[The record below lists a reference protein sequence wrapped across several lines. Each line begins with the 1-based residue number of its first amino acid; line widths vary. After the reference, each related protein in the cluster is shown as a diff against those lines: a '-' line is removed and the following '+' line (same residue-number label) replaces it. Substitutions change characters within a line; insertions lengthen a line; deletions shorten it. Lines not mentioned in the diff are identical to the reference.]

1 MKLHLN
7 SFFHSVRYALDSAYY
22 ENVFLRVKQI
32 RILEACM
39 MRKHVIGVLPT
50 GYGKSV
56 IFHLLPFMCDYLN
69 EKGNRSI
76 VIVVSPLNALIEDQL
91 TSLKEHR
98 GVKAGVLQASRH
110 QKEVDGKGDD
120 TESDCEDN
128 GDENFQMR
136 KTSNYI
142 ISNQVNSV
150 QKGVYKIVFTHPEAF
165 ISCKDGRKIFQTEL
179 YQDRVEFCV
188 IDEAHLIEEWGSE
201 FRPDY
206 GKLAQLGSLFPNAP
220 ILALTATAPQ
230 KRIEYLKD
238 NLHIKNPVV
247 LRGNLDRSNIFIC
260 KEKRRPSSLGS
271 DSYDDILVPIAEEL
285 KLKLNNYP
293 LTLIYLPLKWC
304 GYAYKLFLSILGERR
319 YSPLTNEKNP
329 GNCLFGQYHAPQ
341 TTLMK
346 DEILRQLCSE
356 DSNIRVVFATVAIGI
371 GVNIPHVRHV
381 VHLDVPRTLEAY
393 YQEIGRAG
401 RDNKPAKATLYYN
414 GSDIAPNRSGMTE
427 EMRNYCA
434 LSDGCLRKFLLNYLS
449 SRSEVKA
456 TSSGLCCSNCLK
468 ETSRDTKNRDTITET
483 PTKQGSVAQFPVLQK
498 VRTVFEEQKRGIRN
512 ALKKYRLHLGANRR
526 RFGSIDSTT
535 GFTLKL
541 IDSVVSEC
549 ESISSAE
556 HIFTSFPIWDRAHAE
571 VIMDVI
577 KSVCEE

>member
-1 MKLHLN
+1 MKLHLH
-7 SFFHSVRYALDSAYY
+7 SFFHAVRYALDSANY
-22 ENVFLRVKQI
+22 ENVFLKVKQI
-32 RILEACM
+32 RILEGCM

-69 EKGNRSI
+69 EKGDRSI
-76 VIVVSPLNALIEDQL
+76 EIVISPLNALIEDQL
-91 TSLKEHR
+91 THLREHR
-98 GVKAGVLQASRH
+98 GIKAGVLQAFRE
-110 QKEVDGKGDD
+110 QRKVDDSGED
-120 TESDCEDN
+120 TESDCDDN
-128 GDENFQMR
+128 GDDQFPMR

-142 ISNQVNSV
+142 ISDKVNSI
-150 QKGVYKIVFTHPEAF
+150 QKGEFKIVFTHPEAF
-165 ISCKDGRKIFQTEL
+165 ISCKDGRKIFQTDL

-188 IDEAHLIEEWGSE
+188 INEAHLIEEWGSE

-206 GKLAQLGSLFPNAP
+206 GKLTQLGSLFPTAP

-238 NLHIKNPVV
+238 NLHIKNPLVI
-247 LRGNLDRSNIFIC
+247 RGNLDRSNIFIC
-260 KEKRRPSSLGS
+260 KQKRRPSSLGS
-271 DSYDDILVPIAEEL
+271 ASYDDILVPIAEEL

-293 LTLIYLPLKWC
+293 LTIIYLPLKWC
-304 GYAYKLFLSILGERR
+304 GYAYKLFLSILGDRR
-319 YSPLTNEKNP
+319 YSPLTNEKTP
-329 GNCLFGQYHAPQ
+329 GNCMFAQYHAPQ

-356 DSNIRVVFATVAIGI
+356 ESNIRVVFATVAIGI

-381 VHLDVPRTLEAY
+381 VHLDVPRTIESY

-401 RDNKPAKATLYYN
+401 RDNKPAKATIHYN
-414 GSDIAPNRSGMTE
+414 GSDIASNRSGMTE
-427 EMRNYCA
+427 EMRNYCL
-434 LSDGCLRKFLLNYLS
+434 LSDGCLRNFLLNYLG
-449 SRSEVKA
+449 SRSELKV
-456 TSSGLCCSNCLK
+456 SLSGLCCSNCLQ
-468 ETSRDTKNRDTITET
+468 ESSRDTGNCVAITERR
-483 PTKQGSVAQFPVLQK
+483 TKQGLVAQFPVWQK
-498 VRTVFEEQKRGIRN
+498 VRTVSEGQKNEIRN

-541 IDSVVSEC
+541 IDSVVSAC

-556 HIFTSFPIWDRAHAE
+556 HIFTSFPIWDRAYAE
-571 VIMDVI
+571 VIMDII